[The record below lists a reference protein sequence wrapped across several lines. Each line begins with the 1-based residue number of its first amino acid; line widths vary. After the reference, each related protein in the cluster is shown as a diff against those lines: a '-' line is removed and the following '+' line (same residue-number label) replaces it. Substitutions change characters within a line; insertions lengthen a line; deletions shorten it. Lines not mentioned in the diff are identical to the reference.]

1 MGGVRTDKG
10 TVMNSSLYHDDF
22 VLWTQEQVKKLE
34 DKDIDGIDWINI
46 REEISTLGRS
56 EKQALQNRLEVLL
69 EHLLKRCYVNNI
81 YDNRGWELTIKEQ
94 RRQIKRLLAVS
105 PSLKNY
111 LGEVFPETWEDAIS
125 DIRDIYP
132 GVELPI
138 TCPFPQERLLT
149 DCFWNQ

>member
-1 MGGVRTDKG
+1 
-10 TVMNSSLYHDDF
+10 MNSSLYHDDF
-22 VLWTQEQVKKLE
+22 VLWTQEQAKKLE
-34 DKDIDGIDWINI
+34 DKDLDGIDWINI

-94 RRQIKRLLAVS
+94 RRQIKRLLAAS

-111 LGEVFPETWEDAIS
+111 FEEVFPETWEDAIS
-125 DIRDIYP
+125 DIRDMYP
-132 GVELPI
+132 GIALP
-138 TCPFPQERLLT
+138 TNCPFPQDRLLT

>member
-1 MGGVRTDKG
+1 MDKG

-22 VLWTQEQVKKLE
+22 VLWTQEQAKRLE
-34 DKDIDGIDWINI
+34 DKDLDGIDWINI
-46 REEISTLGRS
+46 REEISSLGRS

-69 EHLLKRCYVNNI
+69 EHLLKRCYINNT

-111 LGEVFPETWEDAIS
+111 FEEVFPETWEDAIS
-125 DIRDIYP
+125 DIRDMYP
-132 GVELPI
+132 GIALP
-138 TCPFPQERLLT
+138 TNCPFPQDRLLT